1 MEASIVIAHE
11 SGEISTEL
19 RARSNLSSTLWS
31 SDPRRAIEMQA
42 ANYELACRVGNRQM
56 ANWIIQSLVA
66 GTWLNGGDWDAVLAA
81 ADEALATVRDVSE
94 EASILSAMCL
104 IRVARGEPTDDALQT
119 LESAAEQ
126 LSDPLNPAQVHALKA
141 DRALVR
147 GDNLTAFG
155 EFMAA
160 AEFRGL
166 ASIYQTEAARS
177 ALWSRDP
184 DLVGQV
190 LAQLDGSPDADRA
203 ATLAVRVATRAGL
216 AALEGRRQEA
226 LAGYRD
232 AFERHAT
239 IGYDFARA
247 RVELDAILLLGTDAP
262 ELRAAADHARAVF
275 ERLRARPYLDWL
287 VAATGALVAR
297 GATAPAHE
305 TGDREVVGRS

>member
-1 MEASIVIAHE
+1 
-11 SGEISTEL
+11 
-19 RARSNLSSTLWS
+19 
-31 SDPRRAIEMQA
+31 MQA

-81 ADEALATVRDVSE
+81 TDEALATVRDLSE

-104 IRVARGEPTDDALQT
+104 IRVARGEPTDDALHT

-126 LSDPLNPAQVHALKA
+126 LSDPINPAQVHALRA
-141 DRALVR
+141 DRALVL
-147 GDNLTAFG
+147 GDNQLAFS

-166 ASIYQTEAARS
+166 ASIYLTEAARP
-177 ALWSRDP
+177 ALWSREP
-184 DLVGQV
+184 DLVRQV
-190 LAQLDGSPDADRA
+190 LAQLDDAPDANRA
-203 ATLAVRVATRAGL
+203 ATLAGRIATRAGL

-226 LAGYRD
+226 LAGYRE

-239 IGYDFARA
+239 IGYDFGQA

-262 ELRAAADHARAVF
+262 ELRAAAHHARTVF
-275 ERLRARPYLDWL
+275 ERVRARPYLDWL
-287 VAATGALVAR
+287 DAVVAGSHPSAGVASSLVAPER
-297 GATAPAHE
+297 GAPA
-305 TGDREVVGRS
+305 RS